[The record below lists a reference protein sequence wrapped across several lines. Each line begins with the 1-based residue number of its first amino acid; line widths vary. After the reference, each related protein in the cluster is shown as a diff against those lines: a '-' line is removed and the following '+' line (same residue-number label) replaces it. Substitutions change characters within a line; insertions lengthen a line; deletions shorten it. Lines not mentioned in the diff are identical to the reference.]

1 MTPHIYTSDDI
12 ADIMRDANDARDSTG
27 YGRRESDSGGKWP
40 AWVQTA
46 VAVLAVIVSVV
57 LAYGALDKRIALIEQ
72 ALNEQRQKLDLIIY
86 QQSGKR

>member
-1 MTPHIYTSDDI
+1 MTPSGGTYDQVRQALDDERSSRGEHSR
-12 ADIMRDANDARDSTG
+12 AGD
-27 YGRRESDSGGKWP
+27 GGKWP

-72 ALNEQRQKLDLIIY
+72 ALNDQRQKLDLIIY
-86 QQSGKR
+86 QQNGKR